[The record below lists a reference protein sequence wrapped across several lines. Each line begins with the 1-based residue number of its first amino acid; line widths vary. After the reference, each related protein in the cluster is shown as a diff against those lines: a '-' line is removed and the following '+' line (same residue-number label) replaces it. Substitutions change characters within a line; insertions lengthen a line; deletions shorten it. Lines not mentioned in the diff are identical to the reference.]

1 MFGADNIAGV
11 AGQSIWATKG
21 RPSWTVVASHK
32 FDGASHRTVRCFGCW
47 AQVDVGIFTA
57 AVVHSLLG
65 EDELPDP
72 GAPVSLAEAAE
83 AVL

>member
-1 MFGADNIAGV
+1 MAGV

-21 RPSWTVVASHK
+21 RPSWIVVASRK

-57 AVVHSLLG
+57 AMVDSLLR

-83 AVL
+83 VVL